1 MHDIIGHYNR
11 FDIFNLQ
18 VNRRPQQPVQW
29 HDGDA
34 EVRFP
39 SPSDGD
45 LEDEPASTAGR
56 DTQETHRR

>member
-18 VNRRPQQPVQW
+18 VNRRSQQPVQW

-34 EVRFP
+34 GLQSIP
-39 SPSDGD
+39 PADD
-45 LEDEPASTAGR
+45 ALEDEPESAAGR